1 MPAVSS
7 AVPVAL
13 ARPAGRR
20 RLAVTAAFAAVLT
33 LVAVLL
39 TAGPASA
46 HDQLLSSD
54 PKDGATLESAPSSI
68 TLTFSSAP
76 LDTGIEIVLEG
87 PDGVTARGE
96 DIRVEDR
103 DVVARLDDGLPAGTY
118 DVAWHVVSS
127 DGHPIDGELSWT
139 VESGP
144 EPGPSE
150 TAAPEASATAS
161 ETQDE
166 AAQDE
171 AAQDEAADGEGARS
185 SAPAELAG
193 SGDGAGP
200 SGLAVGAGILAAVL
214 VVAGL
219 AVIMRRKILEN
230 DRLRAADEAGPAAGG
245 KRNDNP
251 DGKAHD

>member
-20 RLAVTAAFAAVLT
+20 RLAVTAALAAVLT

-96 DIRVEDR
+96 DIQVDDR
-103 DVVARLDDGLPAGTY
+103 AVTARLDDGLPAGTY

-139 VESGP
+139 VEGEP

-150 TAAPEASATAS
+150 PEPTTQEAEPTAS
-161 ETQDE
+161 GDPAQEDPAQEGPADDQ
-166 AAQDE
+166 AA
-171 AAQDEAADGEGARS
+171 GS

-200 SGLAVGAGILAAVL
+200 SGLAVGGGILAAVL

-251 DGKAHD
+251 DGKSHA